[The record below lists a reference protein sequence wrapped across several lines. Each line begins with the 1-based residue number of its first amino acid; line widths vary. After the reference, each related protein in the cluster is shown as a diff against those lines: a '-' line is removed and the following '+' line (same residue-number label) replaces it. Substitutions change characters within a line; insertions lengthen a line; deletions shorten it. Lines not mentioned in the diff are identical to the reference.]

1 MEATVTEIREAR
13 RKIIEHE
20 QAIKKLHD
28 RIDEL
33 LGLNHGRRAPKRM
46 MPTKDY
52 VERSFAELKR
62 AAHERSTTQ

>member
-1 MEATVTEIREAR
+1 MDGTVTEIREAR
-13 RKIIEHE
+13 RQIVEHE
-20 QAIKKLHD
+20 RAIKKLND

-33 LGLNHGRRAPKRM
+33 LGLNNGRRAPKRK
-46 MPTKDY
+46 MPTEAF

>member
-1 MEATVTEIREAR
+1 MDSTVTEIREAR
-13 RKIIEHE
+13 RQILEHE
-20 QAIKKLHD
+20 RAIKKLND

-33 LGLNHGRRAPKRM
+33 LGLNLGRRAPKRL
-46 MPTKDY
+46 MPTKEY